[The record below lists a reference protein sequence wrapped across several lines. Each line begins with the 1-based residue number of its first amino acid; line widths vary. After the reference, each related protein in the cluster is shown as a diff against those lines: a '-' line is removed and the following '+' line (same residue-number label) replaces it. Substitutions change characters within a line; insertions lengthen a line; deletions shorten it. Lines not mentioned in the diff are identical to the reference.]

1 VTSHGSTIV
10 REVISST
17 SSGADVM
24 SALPGLVRQLLDEEA
39 WRKFSGPD
47 GRVVEHETFTAFVA
61 ANPPAGIGGK
71 ATQLLAL
78 CGTDDK
84 LHARV
89 ERLLKEEIQPALPGP
104 GKPNHGTTII
114 RPTPDTASGTVARLK
129 RDDPALAE
137 RVVNGEVSAYA
148 AARSK
153 GWKPPRIQVTTPERT
168 AAHLRKH
175 LTPEQ
180 CAELAR
186 LLTEPVRKSAP
197 APAESAPEPD
207 KR

>member
-1 VTSHGSTIV
+1 MSAHGSTIV

-39 WRKFSGPD
+39 WREFTVPGLTSVIRHP
-47 GRVVEHETFTAFVA
+47 TFTSFVSTD
-61 ANPPAGIGGK
+61 PPKGLGGK
-71 ATQLLAL
+71 STALVAL
-78 CGTDDK
+78 CGADK
-84 LHARV
+84 GLRDRV
-89 ERLLKEEIQPALPGP
+89 ERMLKGEIEPAAPVGRP
-104 GKPNHGTTII
+104 KKDGTTII
-114 RPTPDTASGTVARLK
+114 SDAPSNTATTVVARLK

-168 AAHLRKH
+168 AGHLRKH
-175 LTPEQ
+175 MTPEQ
-180 CAELAR
+180 LAELAR
-186 LLTEPVRKSAP
+186 LLTDERQAHG
-197 APAESAPEPD
+197 
-207 KR
+207 

>member
-1 VTSHGSTIV
+1 MTGHGSTIV

-24 SALPGLVRQLLDEEA
+24 SALPGLVRQLLDKEA
-39 WRKFSGPD
+39 WREFATPD
-47 GRVVEHETFTAFVA
+47 GRPVRHDTFTAFVA
-61 ANPPAGIGGK
+61 ANPPTGIGGK

-89 ERLLKEEIQPALPGP
+89 ERLLKEEIEPAAKRGQI
-104 GKPNHGTTII
+104 GRNRQRTTLSNS
-114 RPTPDTASGTVARLK
+114 PDSETVERHLRRLK
-129 RDDPALAE
+129 RDDPELAK
-137 RVVNGEVSAYA
+137 RVVNGEMSAYQ

-153 GWKPPRIQVTTPERT
+153 GWRPPRIQVTTPERT

-175 LTPEQ
+175 MTADQL
-180 CAELAR
+180 AELAR
-186 LLTEPVRKSAP
+186 LLTE
-197 APAESAPEPD
+197 D
-207 KR
+207 N

>member
-1 VTSHGSTIV
+1 MAGRVVTGHGSTIV

-17 SSGADVM
+17 SNGADVM

-39 WRKFSGPD
+39 WREFATPD
-47 GRVVEHETFTAFVA
+47 GRRVRHQTFTAFVA

-89 ERLLKEEIQPALPGP
+89 ERLLKEEI
-104 GKPNHGTTII
+104 KPEREHRGSTATERYIRDDTTISNV
-114 RPTPDTASGTVARLK
+114 AQSNGAGYVVARLK

-168 AAHLRKH
+168 AAHLRKY
-175 LTPEQ
+175 LKPDQ
-180 CAELAR
+180 LRELAR
-186 LLTEPVRKSAP
+186 LLTE
-197 APAESAPEPD
+197 D
-207 KR
+207 G